1 MNELK
6 MNEELLLSDIEN
18 VLNKM
23 NDRQLK
29 DLGYEFLHTGIISI
43 RALTAE
49 RFEKKVLNKANEVC
63 NVISSAIHNLPF
75 LLFADYNRDMML
87 WELSECIRQIK
98 YLEKESKG
106 FFRTL
111 IYPLLE
117 RGMYYDQN
125 QK

>member
-6 MNEELLLSDIEN
+6 MNKELLLSDIEN
-18 VLNKM
+18 DLNKM

-49 RFEKKVLNKANEVC
+49 MFEKKVLNKANEVC

-75 LLFADYNRDMML
+75 LLFADYNRDML
-87 WELSECIRQIK
+87 IWELSQCITKMKR
-98 YLEKESKG
+98 LEHELKDNIRILINPFIEVMKKRES
-106 FFRTL
+106 L
-111 IYPLLE
+111 
-117 RGMYYDQN
+117 
-125 QK
+125 

>member
-1 MNELK
+1 MNK
-6 MNEELLLSDIEN
+6 ELLLSDIEN
-18 VLNKM
+18 DLNKM

-43 RALTAE
+43 RSITAE
-49 RFEKKVLNKANEVC
+49 KFEKKVLSKANDVC
-63 NVISSAIHNLPF
+63 NVISSAIHNFPF

-98 YLEKESKG
+98 HLEQESKG